1 MALRCK
7 AFIAAHNASEMQQE
21 MDTKAWEFKRRYRK
35 ITKNAKKN
43 HLFEMKQKRIEACK
57 LFHRAGVAFERAQIP
72 KFAAS
77 CYFTARNYS
86 RAAEIFKQLE
96 QWSQVGE
103 CYARI
108 GKNRLKEAAN
118 FFEKGELI
126 LRAIECYE

>member
-1 MALRCK
+1 MLRCR
-7 AFIAAHNASEMQQE
+7 AFIVAQEAADEQSQ
-21 MDTKAWEFKRRYRK
+21 MDTKMWELKRRIRSL
-35 ITKNAKKN
+35 TKNAKKN
-43 HLFEMKQKRIEACK
+43 YVHDLKTQRLEVCK
-57 LFHRAGVAFERAQIP
+57 KFHKAGQAFERAQIP

-108 GKNRLKEAAN
+108 GLSRMKEAATY
-118 FFEKGELI
+118 FEKGDLA